1 MEFKFFRK
9 RGLPSFFVLFVLV
22 VSVEARSFSYI
33 HGLSDNVTRSV
44 RDQVT
49 LSDDNEKTIEDAIA
63 REVVKE
69 TVTKN
74 WESLKK
80 KGVFTE
86 TGKSPKEVTFL
97 ASRKISLAEV
107 FQYLRFYPLLEKGSV
122 IYTIPVD
129 GEEIKLQ
136 LKYVRKLR
144 GKFDTFT
151 AKYLYPDPTDP
162 TGKAM
167 LQTDLHKPNYLMQEL
182 VANTNEHPELRSAL
196 ELAMPKIFDQK
207 LAKTGTFQNE
217 FDSNIEETETN
228 TGVKPS
234 IPDDIKN
241 KAFRNAIEAM
251 ASTSILSKKT
261 ETWIAQ
267 VNNNVQKTVPISI
280 KEEVK
285 KQWKDW
291 KTKGVF
297 TETPATAT
305 DSKKVKFNTPLKASP
320 NEIFR
325 NLQHFTHLESTPV
338 IYFIPIDGRT
348 FEIKLAPDPSGG
360 FTANELFPD
369 PSDKSRRLE
378 TDLSQTTFLMEE
390 LRSVVSEHPELE
402 LAAGLSFTE
411 IFKYP
416 WKKNDLFK
424 DALAAELAKTGKTIP
439 GEVRRRVFKQAVEL
453 VVASTLFKKSVPKSH
468 WMSSV
473 TEDNRKDIEKLNEQ
487 MKAKAVK
494 KKWKDMKSN
503 GVFTETT
510 GYPKI
515 VTFPNDADVKV
526 KDIFSYL
533 RYFRSLESGAVT
545 YKIPVDGQNIELR
558 LQTNSKGKLTANYIY
573 EEAGLPKESD
583 LSKTQD
589 IIHEL
594 MGDTQTSTEL
604 RRALEES
611 LPKIFDQKLD
621 EKGTFKDHLESRIA
635 ATKTK
640 TGNAPVIP
648 DGTRKKAFRQS
659 IEAMASAMILGKE
672 PVTWIDKVDEKMGKK
687 RSELE
692 DRTNK
697 QIKRKKENK
706 LRIELAASMLGNTK
720 EAQAKWKRLVQYKF
734 IKETFDSRNKV
745 KKIEIVENAPLTI
758 KETFKLLQHF
768 NQIYPSQGQTQAEV
782 KIPIGLKDRTFYISK
797 ARQGEEQIQILGK
810 DKHWPGTTDSKP
822 GKPKPGKRPKVI
834 TPATII
840 LTSYEEIMDRGLRD
854 FPEPK
859 RLAEIML
866 RSINSKLNK
875 QPNFNKKLEIK
886 DPATNKKE
894 KTKTLDAIRSTVE
907 FMIITMVAEAA
918 HVPEY
923 VETTFNTKL
932 AESIKNKREFP
943 SKIDMPSLENLGKV
957 PGTTRNIKAG
967 RSPTADEVVIKLL
980 KKIKE
985 TGRRFDS
992 VFKSTD
998 DHFPFMRA
1006 PGGTKA
1012 GREYLHAHGDDDI
1025 PSTLIRKRA
1034 NSDHDG
1040 ETIAKRA
1047 RMSCAGPNKRKKRQA
1062 CSLEEINNDMIV
1074 DEKSIKVKETKIEL
1088 DVVDRRDATKRKH
1101 LEINLS
1107 PDELATPKLVQ
1118 EKFAESERP
1127 HVSQRYAKIN
1137 KGLAV
1142 HGLIFSALGAIDYFQ
1157 RGDDVRGGIAVSQSL
1172 HTLGGLTGFN
1182 EIASKAAKQALRYSA
1197 FKISKGFNMER
1208 GLETFSSKVGKF
1220 MEKGVGKLMGDLP
1233 GVGLAFDIYFI
1244 EQDVEALANLDLNN
1258 PEDLKILPLRVVDLV
1273 LDVDTT
1279 VLNLI
1284 GTFCPGAVVITEPL
1298 VIVLSIVR
1306 MAIDDFYID
1315 IMEEMEKVNWKSPW
1329 AGFEFIGALFKG
1341 IIEGAAD
1348 FLSGGLRR
1356 QMENYSQQEKADN
1369 KLLTSLTDATSY
1381 YKITG
1386 KKGAKKIDFAEG
1398 ELSSFAG
1405 FITFRMLEG
1414 GWVHL
1419 QIGDVRGEHDTID
1432 KKIHIGDDVTD
1443 VVLGIGESREFLY
1456 EEKTAKMWFFIPIH
1470 HYRIIKGAKLK
1481 SQSLHGTY
1489 YGNSRDNKFYAVQN
1503 QKEKSEDDQRQKD
1516 SGKINVN
1523 FVTGHYHYNLYGRG
1537 GDDLFYL
1544 GPQMSHV
1551 TGGQGSDVYIVQ
1563 SYGGNTIIDN
1573 FSEDNKRDMVIINVP
1588 YSDISCGKSDIDLDI
1603 LYRNTHHVRITNW
1616 FAPGNPNYYRHI
1628 SFRSLDGIIFVAK
1641 DAGSEVKCTA
1651 IAITK
1656 GSQKSGENIRTNVP
1670 KYSEVKQ
1677 IVGTDFE
1684 DSIYG
1689 NDLNNILD
1697 GGKGADV
1704 LEGGRSE
1711 DTYII
1716 RANEGCDTIN
1726 NNADDYE
1733 KTTDVAIFEIPYDNI
1748 ALEKEGDNL
1757 KVFENTNEQTK
1768 RSSCFTIQNWL
1779 QGEQYRHM
1787 IFSSSDHVVF
1797 KIKTEDNKQEKLP
1810 MVLDYSSSTKGVK
1823 VDLAGDLNVEGFIHH
1838 TGFDQVA
1845 TVSDSK
1851 YNDVINGNTQSNF
1864 LSCSGGEDLL
1874 SGGNGSDNYVVKRT
1888 CQKATIKNYD
1898 ANEKVDLLL
1907 LDYNF
1912 EEITGAKYSFNF
1924 SINHDSRQVVILFNW
1939 YGSSSWQHIW
1949 IRTKDGITLRVNGD
1963 QQTLDPVEISKDP
1976 VECQCKGPNCETSVI
1991 RYDLGKHPW
2000 TKVTRFQLKSSYC
2013 SYHIKG
2019 NPFNNYIDPGSGNGY
2034 SFQYFEGK
2042 DGADTYVLKHGYG
2055 EFNII
2060 NNYAKDKKMD
2070 ILKIGLELK
2079 DIHFSF
2085 YKRYDVILSS
2095 KSRPSSLTVKIKKYF
2110 KSPEYQHLQV
2120 LTSDQ
2125 VTFEI
2130 QKEHP
2135 FMKIISLDLS
2145 LLDSP
2150 QKVSSKEMRLASKA
2164 QVVRGVQDHPNVI
2177 QGTSSTKEI
2186 DGGSKE
2192 DNISGGP
2199 GNDIIDGKQGS
2210 DELSGKSGDDIIF
2223 GGDGD
2228 DVIKGDDGNDYIY
2241 GGDGKDVIDG
2251 GSGGDTI
2258 AFKGDGFNKKGV
2270 YVDLSGGFGLDADAE
2285 GDTYNSIEH
2294 VYGTIHSDI
2303 IIGSD
2308 SSNNLYGQSGNDVII
2323 AKGGNDQLVGGEG
2336 SDRYILDHAYGIK
2349 VIDNFALYKQ
2359 KDTLS
2364 LSRINSKDIC
2374 VFLVD
2379 KDLYLQVQQ
2388 PSFEQ
2393 LLYQNTNLT
2402 VVVSNWGTDDR
2413 FRHLSILFKNTYWP
2427 SHAMEEIRH
2436 TYQFKQMGPIVQQIT
2451 KKSNFRFLPGSPSE
2465 AVRLSWTPIAI
2476 LPLDDKAHLSLL
2488 QVDMENSKHI
2498 TITEIVGD
2506 AMNRGQLLLPSL
2518 QRNKHYIFAL
2528 FIKYCSAKI
2537 AISHSLIYFGE
2548 KRECQAMTIAN
2559 SKVIYR
2565 PKGSLLHGTKARV
2578 RCLRGYKLTAGQP
2591 PHNETCLDGN
2601 WQPPLPTCVP
2611 MATCPA
2617 LTHPINGRV
2626 KSKTIHEGSLG
2637 RYVCERGFRLIGLRQ
2652 RHCMGDGTW
2661 EGKKP
2666 ECRRLN
2672 CLQLPKV
2679 KHGEIINDPGNKKNR
2694 GTLEHPRHGMRVQ
2707 LQCDQYYVE
2716 QYKVDKLFNPSRS
2729 ETNQQRKIENL
2740 FVCRAGRW
2748 KGNGEMSCLPFM
2760 QIFPKRS
2767 DWVADWGHLQ
2777 QWDDSD
2783 LEWKISLDDDQEKHQ
2798 LACSNLIDGYSQKT
2812 RSYLIEDGK
2821 ILVVVCPR
2829 IRFGDK
2835 ITDYEGKLQVLVKKK
2850 WVPACLLESRGN
2862 EEHMKNLQGMY
2873 EILCQEMGIEYNK
2886 PGIAQIDNGPTSY
2899 DIKCSPDTNKV

>member
-1 MEFKFFRK
+1 MEFKVFRK
-9 RGLPSFFVLFVLV
+9 RGLRSFVVLFVLV

-44 RDQVT
+44 RDSVT
-49 LSDDNEKTIEDAIA
+49 LSDDNEQTIEDAIA

-69 TVTKN
+69 TVTQK

-86 TGKSPKEVTFL
+86 TKNKSPKEVTFS
-97 ASRKISLAEV
+97 ASNEISLAEV
-107 FQYLRFYPLLEKGSV
+107 FQYLQFFPLLEKGKV

-136 LKYVRKLR
+136 LQSIERHS
-144 GKFDTFT
+144 KFVTFT
-151 AKYLYPDPTDP
+151 AKHLYPDPTGNAMRQP
-162 TGKAM
+162 T
-167 LQTDLHKPNYLMQEL
+167 TDLHKPDLIMQEL

-196 ELAMPKIFDQK
+196 ELAMPIIFDQK
-207 LAKTGTFQNE
+207 LAESGTF
-217 FDSNIEETETN
+217 DSKIRETKANPGMT
-228 TGVKPS
+228 PS

-241 KAFRNAIEAM
+241 KAFRKAIEAM
-251 ASTSILSKKT
+251 ASTSILSKKP

-267 VNNNVQKTVPISI
+267 VNNNVQKTVSISI

-305 DSKKVKFNTPLKASP
+305 DPKIVRFNEPLSASP

-325 NLQHFTHLESTPV
+325 NLQHFTYLESTPV
-338 IYFIPIDGRT
+338 IYSIPIDGRT
-348 FEIKLAPDPSGG
+348 FEIKLAPDTSGG
-360 FTANELFPD
+360 FTANELFSD
-369 PSDKSRRLE
+369 PYDKSRRLE
-378 TDLSQTTFLMEE
+378 TDLSQTTFLKEE
-390 LRSVVSEHPELE
+390 LRSVGSKHRELA
-402 LAAGLSFTE
+402 LAAGSSFTM

-416 WKKNDLFK
+416 ETSPLKTKDLFK
-424 DALAAELAKTGKTIP
+424 DTVDKELKAAGKTIP
-439 GEVRRRVFKQAVEL
+439 DEVRRRVFKQAVEL
-453 VVASTLFKKSVPKSH
+453 AVASTLFKKSVPESH
-468 WMSSV
+468 WMSII
-473 TEDNRKDIEKLNEQ
+473 TEGNRKEIEKLNEK
-487 MKAKAVK
+487 MKAEVVK
-494 KKWKDMKSN
+494 SKWNDMKN
-503 GVFTETT
+503 KGVFTETR
-510 GYPKI
+510 GYPKT
-515 VTFPNDADVKV
+515 VTFPNDADVNV
-526 KDIFSYL
+526 KEIFSCL
-533 RYFRSLESGAVT
+533 RYFPSLESGTVT
-545 YKIPVDGQNIELR
+545 YKIPVDGQNIELK
-558 LQTNSKGKLTANYIY
+558 LQTNSGDKLIANYIY
-573 EEAGLPKESD
+573 EEAGLAKESD
-583 LSKTQD
+583 LSKTKD

-594 MGDTQTSTEL
+594 IGDTQTSTEL
-604 RRALEES
+604 RSALKAS
-611 LPKIFDQKLD
+611 LPKIFNQKLD
-621 EKGTFKDHLESRIA
+621 KKDTFKDHLES
-635 ATKTK
+635 KTK

-648 DGTRKKAFRQS
+648 DGTREKAFRQA
-659 IEAMASAMILGKE
+659 IEAMASAMILGNK
-672 PVTWIDKVDEKMGKK
+672 PVTWIDKVDEELGKK
-687 RSELE
+687 RDELE

-697 QIKRKKENK
+697 LIKDKETNK
-706 LRIELAASMLGNTK
+706 LRIELALSMLRNTK
-720 EAQAKWKRLVQYKF
+720 EAQAKWKRLVQNKF
-734 IKETFDSRNKV
+734 IKETLDLRNKV
-745 KKIEIVENAPLTI
+745 IKIEITENAPLTI

-782 KIPIGLKDRTFYISK
+782 KIPIGRKERTFYIAK

-810 DKHWPGTTDSKP
+810 DKHWPGTTAS
-822 GKPKPGKRPKVI
+822 GKPPKVI
-834 TPATII
+834 KPGTII
-840 LTSYEEIMDRGLRD
+840 LTSYEEIMDRGLKD
-854 FPEPK
+854 FPKPK
-859 RLAEIML
+859 RLAKIML
-866 RSINSKLNK
+866 KSINSKLNK
-875 QPNFNKKLEIK
+875 QPNFNDKLEIK
-886 DPATNKKE
+886 YPATKKRNNQ
-894 KTKTLDAIRSTVE
+894 KTLDAIRSTVE
-907 FMIITMVAEAA
+907 FMMITMVAEAA
-918 HVPEY
+918 HVPDY
-923 VETTFNTKL
+923 VEVALNTKL
-932 AESIKNKREFP
+932 AEIIKNEREFP
-943 SKIDMPSLENLGKV
+943 KKLKMPSLEHLGKDQV
-957 PGTTRNIKAG
+957 TTKNIKAG

-980 KKIKE
+980 KRIKMK
-985 TGRRFDS
+985 GRKFDS

-998 DHFPFMRA
+998 DRFPFMRA

-1047 RMSCAGPNKRKKRQA
+1047 RMSCTGQNKRKKRQA
-1062 CSLEEINNDMIV
+1062 CSLEEIQNDMIV
-1074 DEKSIKVKETKIEL
+1074 DEKSIRVKETKIEL
-1088 DVVDRRDATKRKH
+1088 DVVDRRDATQRKH
-1101 LEINLS
+1101 LEIEISL
-1107 PDELATPKLVQ
+1107 DELATPKLVK
-1118 EKFAESERP
+1118 EKIAESKRP

-1142 HGLIFSALGAIDYFQ
+1142 HGLIFSTLGAIDYFQ

-1197 FKISKGFNMER
+1197 FKIAKGLNMER
-1208 GLETFSSKVGKF
+1208 GLEKVSSKVEKF

-1244 EQDVEALANLDLNN
+1244 KQDVEALANLDLNN
-1258 PEDLKILPLRVVDLV
+1258 LEDVKKLPLRVVDLI

-1284 GTFCPGAVVITEPL
+1284 GTFCPEAEVITEPL

-1306 MAIDDFYID
+1306 MAIDDFYLD

-1369 KLLTSLTDATSY
+1369 KLLTSLRHATSY
-1381 YKITG
+1381 YQITG
-1386 KKGAKKIDFAEG
+1386 QKGAKKIDFAEG

-1419 QIGDVRGEHDTID
+1419 QIGDVKGEHDTID

-1443 VVLGIGESREFLY
+1443 VVLGIGESREFLQQK
-1456 EEKTAKMWFFIPIH
+1456 KTAKLWFFIPIH
-1470 HYRIIKGAKLK
+1470 HYRIIEGAKLK

-1503 QKEKSEDDQRQKD
+1503 QKEKSEHDKRQKNY
-1516 SGKINVN
+1516 GKINVN

-1588 YSDISCGKSDIDLDI
+1588 YSDVSCGKSDIDLDI
-1603 LYRNTHHVRITNW
+1603 LNRNTHHVRITNW

-1656 GSQKSGENIRTNVP
+1656 GSQKSGEDIRTTVS

-1726 NNADDYE
+1726 NFADDYK

-1757 KVFENTNEQTK
+1757 KVYDNTNEQTK
-1768 RSSCFTIQNWL
+1768 RSSCLTIQNWL

-1787 IFSSSDHVVF
+1787 IFTSSDHVVF
-1797 KIKTEDNKQEKLP
+1797 KIETEDNKQEKFP
-1810 MVLDYSSSTKGVK
+1810 MVLDYSSSPKGVK
-1823 VDLAGDLNVEGFIHH
+1823 VDLAGDLIVEGTIHH
-1838 TGFDQVA
+1838 TGFDKVA

-1851 YNDVINGNTQSNF
+1851 YDDIINGNAQSNF
-1864 LSCSGGEDLL
+1864 FSCSGGEDWL

-1888 CQKATIKNYD
+1888 CQKATIANYD
-1898 ANEKVDLLL
+1898 PNEKVDLLL

-1912 EEITGAKYSFNF
+1912 EEITGARDGFHF
-1924 SINHDSRQVVILFNW
+1924 SISHDYRQIVTLLFW
-1939 YGSSSWQHIW
+1939 YFNSSWQHIW

-1991 RYDLGKHPW
+1991 TYDLDNHPW
-2000 TKVTRFQLKSSYC
+2000 TKVTRFQLNSSYC

-2060 NNYAKDKKMD
+2060 NNYAIDKKMD

-2095 KSRPSSLTVKIKKYF
+2095 KSRPSSLTVRIRNYF
-2110 KSPEYQHLQV
+2110 KSPVYQHLQV
-2120 LTSDQ
+2120 VTSDQ

-2150 QKVSSKEMRLASKA
+2150 QKVSSKEMQLASKA

-2186 DGGSKE
+2186 DGGSKK

-2199 GNDIIDGKQGS
+2199 GNNIIDGKQGS
-2210 DELSGKSGDDIIF
+2210 DELSGKRGNDIIF

-2228 DVIKGDDGNDYIY
+2228 DVIKGDDGSDYIY
-2241 GGDGKDVIDG
+2241 GGDGKDAIDG

-2270 YVDLSGGFGLDADAE
+2270 YVDLSGGFGLHADAG
-2285 GDTYNSIEH
+2285 GDTYKSIEH

-2308 SSNNLYGQSGNDVII
+2308 SSNNLYGQSGDDVII

-2349 VIDNFALYKQ
+2349 VIDNFAQHKE

-2379 KDLYLQVQQ
+2379 KDLYLQVQK
-2388 PSFEQ
+2388 PSIEQ
-2393 LLYQNTNLT
+2393 LLYQNTKLT
-2402 VVVSNWGTDDR
+2402 VVVSNWDTDDR

-2427 SHAMEEIRH
+2427 SHALEEIRN
-2436 TYQFKQMGPIVQQIT
+2436 TYHFKQMGPVVQQIT
-2451 KKSNFRFLPGSPSE
+2451 KKSNFRFLPRSPSE
-2465 AVRLSWTPIAI
+2465 AVLLSWTPIAP

-2528 FIKYCSAKI
+2528 FMKYCSAKI

-2565 PKGSLLHGTKARV
+2565 PRGSLLHGTKARG
-2578 RCLRGYKLTAGQP
+2578 RCLRGYKLMAGQP
-2591 PHNETCLDGN
+2591 PYRETCLDGN

-2617 LTHPINGRV
+2617 LTHPKNGKV

-2637 RYVCERGFRLIGLRQ
+2637 RYVCNKGFRLIGLLQ

-2661 EGKKP
+2661 RGKKP
-2666 ECRRLN
+2666 KCRRLN

-2679 KHGEIINDPGNKKNR
+2679 KHGEIIKDPRNKKNR
-2694 GTLEHPRHGMRVQ
+2694 GTLEHPRHGIRVQ
-2707 LQCDQYYVE
+2707 LKCDQYHVE

-2729 ETNQQRKIENL
+2729 EINQLGMIKNL
-2740 FVCRAGRW
+2740 FVCQAGRW
-2748 KGNGEMSCLPFM
+2748 KGNGKMSCLPFV
-2760 QIFPKRS
+2760 QIFPKHS
-2767 DWVADWGHLQ
+2767 AWHADWGHLR

-2783 LEWKISLDDDQEKHQ
+2783 LKWKISLDDDQKKHQ

-2812 RSYLIEDGK
+2812 KSSLTEDRK
-2821 ILVVVCPR
+2821 SLLVVCPR

-2835 ITDYEGKLQVLVKKK
+2835 ITDYVGKLQVLVKKK
-2850 WVPACLLESRGN
+2850 WVSACLLENHGN
-2862 EEHMKNLQGMY
+2862 EKQMKNLQSVY
-2873 EILCQEMGIEYNK
+2873 NYLCEEMGIECNK
-2886 PGIAQIDNGPTSY
+2886 PGIARIDNGPTSY
-2899 DIKCSPDTNKV
+2899 DIKCSPDINKV